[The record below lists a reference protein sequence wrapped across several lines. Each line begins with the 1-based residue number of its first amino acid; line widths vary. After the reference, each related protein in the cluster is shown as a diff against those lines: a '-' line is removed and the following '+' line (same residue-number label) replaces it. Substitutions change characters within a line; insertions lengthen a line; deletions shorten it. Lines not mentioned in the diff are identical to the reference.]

1 MSSEW
6 LLPII
11 RIFLRFR
18 RSLVGAVAGAFTSGN
33 SGSLGVDG
41 SDDSLE
47 SDELDES
54 EELIGVDIPGDDKSG
69 VEDAEESQPIA
80 PKSIRK
86 DKVTANNFF
95 NIKTS
100 QYRIIVPIIKINIT

>member
-1 MSSEW
+1 M
-6 LLPII
+6 
-11 RIFLRFR
+11 
-18 RSLVGAVAGAFTSGN
+18 GGVAGSFPSGN
-33 SGSLGVDG
+33 SGSVGVDASDDSLESGNSGSVGVDG

-54 EELIGVDIPGDDKSG
+54 EGLIGVDIPGDDKSG

-95 NIKTS
+95 NIKAS